1 MTKESRM
8 LQFLGAED
16 GAGRYVDWGVF
27 HISVANVAIIALM
40 VVVFVLAVILPFP
53 GPAHRGRGGPR

>member
-1 MTKESRM
+1 M

-16 GAGRYVDWGVF
+16 GAGRYVDWGVI
-27 HISVANVAIIALM
+27 HVSVANIAIIGLM

-53 GPAHRGRGGPR
+53 GPARRGRGGPR